1 MFFALAMYHERNG
14 TLNPLHSAKIVLN
27 DEFTNK
33 DIRNYQAYT
42 DMTNPLIPHANNKI
56 PESKVWQMNQPAYMR
71 EYPAAKLDD
80 IVQIVAPAASRV
92 VAWDGTFN
100 MPLEGLA
107 HPLHKDAKNI
117 DFTWWEY

>member
-1 MFFALAMYHERNG
+1 
-14 TLNPLHSAKIVLN
+14 
-27 DEFTNK
+27 
-33 DIRNYQAYT
+33 
-42 DMTNPLIPHANNKI
+42 MTQPIIPTGDNKI
-56 PESKVWQMNQPAYMR
+56 HEGKFWELNQPAYMR
-71 EYPAAKLDD
+71 ECPEAKLSELAF
-80 IVQIVAPAASRV
+80 IVAHPPQKV